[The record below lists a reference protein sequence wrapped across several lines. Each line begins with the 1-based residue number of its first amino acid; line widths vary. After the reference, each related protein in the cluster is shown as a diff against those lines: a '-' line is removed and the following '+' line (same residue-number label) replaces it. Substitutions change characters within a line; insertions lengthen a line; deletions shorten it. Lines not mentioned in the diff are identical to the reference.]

1 VIESLT
7 ELLDSSC
14 VTLSLSGRKKQEIIR
29 ELVDLLAA
37 AGKVPDAEDAVSK
50 VLERESLT
58 TTGIGGGIAIPH
70 CMAPEIPEMA
80 MAFGRH
86 NGGAKFDAV
95 DRQPVYLFFLI
106 VAPTGAHNDQLRV
119 LSKISRYL
127 HDPSFKNGLLT
138 AATAEDVMDLIS
150 ERER

>member
-1 VIESLT
+1 MIESLIQ
-7 ELLDSSC
+7 LIDSSC
-14 VTLSLSGRKKQEIIR
+14 VSLNISGRKKPEIVR
-29 ELVDLLAA
+29 ELVELLAG
-37 AGKVPDAEDAVSK
+37 AGKVPDVDDTVSK

-80 MAFGRH
+80 MALGRH

-138 AATAEDVMDLIS
+138 ASSPEDVIDLIS
-150 ERER
+150 KREH